1 MKIKTFREY
10 LNDCQVLG
18 QYLMESMNPGPL
30 ASEKRE
36 SIDRKE
42 RQFLEETFAHSSPGD
57 WRGRLYIL
65 NDTGF
70 MRGFADHAGR
80 EHDADRIQLC
90 CRLIDGATANICPDE
105 RARRMLSLHFKVLE
119 QNITK

>member
-42 RQFLEETFAHSSPGD
+42 RQFWEETFAHSSPGD

-90 CRLIDGATANICPDE
+90 CRLIDGATANICPDD
-105 RARRMLSLHFKVLE
+105 RDRRMLSRHCKVLE